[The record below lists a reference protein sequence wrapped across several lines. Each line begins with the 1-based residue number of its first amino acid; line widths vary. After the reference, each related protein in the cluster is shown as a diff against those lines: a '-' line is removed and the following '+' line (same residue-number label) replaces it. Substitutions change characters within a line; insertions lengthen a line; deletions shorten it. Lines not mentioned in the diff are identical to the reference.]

1 MIHIPV
7 IVDIL
12 HLNWDVVVVEQVIS
26 SDLVGKEV
34 LRDGC

>member
-12 HLNWDVVVVEQVIS
+12 HLDWDVVVVEQTIS
-26 SDLVGKEV
+26 SDLIGKEV
-34 LRDGC
+34 LSDGC